1 MATATIQ
8 PPQSQQNRGVRANE
22 NQEINVA
29 FGGEK
34 WRAKDGAGGLFVV
47 ATGELIDEP
56 GKKTGDKIPSP
67 ISAGSDLVFSNVPAG
82 WESSSVTLVG
92 ECERGELIAGV
103 AYRFFGRWETG
114 KHGRQFRF
122 KNFAKGQPHNRH
134 GLVKYLDKYCS
145 GIGPGIAGRLFDA
158 LGSKAVAKLRN
169 DPEGTVEEVNAFCR
183 RQVLSLDV
191 AKKASEDLQA
201 VAKLED
207 TEIALMD
214 LLSGRGFGSQLMKQV
229 MAKMGALAPER
240 IRRDPFVLL
249 AMRST
254 SGQRGFPG
262 CGFLRVDKL
271 YKDLGLPVT
280 RLKRQLF
287 ALLHAMRTDGN
298 GHTWFSGAELGVK
311 LRQAIDGLT
320 PKVEKVVQ
328 LGVRGGWLGVW
339 REPDEVDAV
348 TGEVTKRG
356 MVWVTE
362 REKAVNEAVIA
373 RQVER
378 LQGWLVEVNR

>member
-1 MATATIQ
+1 MATATIN
-8 PPQSQQNRGVRANE
+8 PPSQQNRGVRANE

-29 FGGEK
+29 FSGEK

-47 ATGELIDEP
+47 ATGELIVEP
-56 GKKTGDKIPSP
+56 GEKTGNEIP
-67 ISAGSDLVFSNVPAG
+67 GVPAG
-82 WESSSVTLVG
+82 WESPSVTLVG

-169 DPEGTVEEVNAFCR
+169 DPVGTVEEVNAFCR
-183 RQVLSLDV
+183 RQVLNIET
-191 AKKASEDLQA
+191 ARKASEELRA

-249 AMRST
+249 AMR
-254 SGQRGFPG
+254 FPG

-298 GHTWFSGAELGVK
+298 GHTWFSGAELAVK

-320 PKVEKVVQ
+320 PRVEKVVQ
-328 LGVRGGWLGVW
+328 LGVRGGWLAVW

-378 LQGWLVEVNR
+378 LQGWLVEVDR